1 MAEPDS
7 LPDTIG
13 AGPNAAGNVHDLG
26 VESGIQRVR
35 RMQQE
40 THLLAQEQVVIL
52 ARDLGATAIRLGEI
66 AEGGDAY
73 PIGVRELCSRLA
85 DELKLQAQSMLA
97 IMERA
102 PKV

>member
-1 MAEPDS
+1 VSEPDS
-7 LPDTIG
+7 LPDPTG

-35 RMQQE
+35 RMQHE

-52 ARDLGATAIRLGEI
+52 ARDLGAMATRFGEI

-85 DELKLQAQSMLA
+85 DELNLQAQSMLG
-97 IMERA
+97 IMDRA
-102 PKV
+102 QRV

>member
-1 MAEPDS
+1 VANRDSVPD
-7 LPDTIG
+7 LTVE
-13 AGPNAAGNVHDLG
+13 GPGAAGNVHDLA

-35 RMQQE
+35 RMQHE
-40 THLLAQEQVVIL
+40 MHELAEEQVMIM
-52 ARDLGATAIRLGEI
+52 ARDLGAMATRLSEI

-73 PIGVRELCSRLA
+73 PVGVRELCSRMA
-85 DELKLQAQSMLA
+85 DELTSAAQSLQV